1 VSANGEDPLEE
12 PRLRAR
18 PSAEG
23 RRRLIR
29 VALGQEKADLFI
41 RGGTVV
47 NVYSGELI
55 PANVAISGARIA
67 YVGPSEE
74 AVGPETDVIEAQDF
88 YVAPGWI
95 EPHSHAYL
103 YYNPESL
110 AEAILPGG
118 TTTVVSDD
126 LVSSMLGGSGTSRAV
141 ADECA
146 RLPVRFLW
154 YARPEPASPVAE
166 GDKDYFHS
174 QRLEEV
180 LDHPLVVGVGE
191 APAWARFLQSEETPL
206 GTAIVEA
213 HRRGLIADGHMAGAR
228 DTKLAAL
235 VAAGLRSCHEAITA
249 DEALER
255 LRLGLWTPLRHSS
268 LRPDLP
274 ELLRVVTEEEIDTSR
289 ILFTTDGPAPDAIA
303 EHGYLDGL
311 LRLAV
316 EAGVP
321 PVQAIQMATVNP
333 ATYLQLD
340 DHLGG
345 VAPGRLAD
353 LVLLENLSSF
363 RPRLVIAGG
372 RVAAR
377 DDELVEPT
385 QDIDWS
391 SMGLQIEFR
400 QGSWIEDPTL
410 YDARQD
416 DDLPTI
422 EFVSD
427 VITRAEEPPSDTLL
441 SEGELPEG
449 YLRAVHLTRDGRW
462 ISRALVRNFASDL
475 DGFATTATSSG
486 HLLVFGRDP
495 EAMALA
501 ASRVR
506 ELGGGMALVSNR
518 SIDWEAALPLA
529 GHMAPGSFGEA
540 LSIARELKERL
551 RRAGYP
557 FSDPLYSLLFFTAD
571 FLPGPR
577 LTWSGVLDGRTGKL
591 VCKAEPLGE

>member
-1 VSANGEDPLEE
+1 M
-12 PRLRAR
+12 
-18 PSAEG
+18 
-23 RRRLIR
+23 R
-29 VALGQEKADLFI
+29 VALGQEKADLFV

-47 NVYSGELI
+47 NVYSGELV
-55 PANVAISGARIA
+55 PANVAVLGERVA
-67 YVGPSEE
+67 YIGPSEA
-74 AVGPETDVIEAQDF
+74 AVGPETEVVDARSL

-110 AEAILPGG
+110 AEAVLPGG

-126 LVSSMLGGSGTSRAV
+126 LVFSMLGGAATSRAV

-154 YARPEPASPVAE
+154 YARPEPASPIE
-166 GDKDYFHS
+166 GGEQNYFDHE
-174 QRLEEV
+174 RLEAV
-180 LDHPLVVGVGE
+180 LDHPLVMGVGE
-191 APAWARFLQSEETPL
+191 APAWARFLQNEEAPL
-206 GTAIVEA
+206 GPAIVEA
-213 HRRGLIADGHMAGAR
+213 NHRGLIADGHTTGAR
-228 DTKLAAL
+228 DDKLAAL
-235 VAAGLRSCHEAITA
+235 IAAGLRSCHEAITA

-274 ELLRVVTEEEIDTSR
+274 ELLRIVTEKSIDTSR
-289 ILFTTDGPAPDAIA
+289 ILLTADGPSPDSIG

-316 EAGVP
+316 KAGVP
-321 PVQAIQMATVNP
+321 PVRAIQMATVNA
-333 ATYLQLD
+333 ATYLHLD

-353 LVLLENLSSF
+353 LVLLEDLSSF

-372 RVAAR
+372 KVAAQEG
-377 DDELVEPT
+377 ELVEPT
-385 QDIDWS
+385 PGIDWDS
-391 SMGLQIEFR
+391 LGLQLEFR
-400 QGSWIEDPTL
+400 EGSWIEDPDL
-410 YDARQD
+410 YDARPG
-416 DDLPTI
+416 DDLPVI
-422 EFVSD
+422 EFISD
-427 VITRAEEPPSDTLL
+427 VITNLEEPLPED
-441 SEGELPEG
+441 ELPEG

-462 ISRALVRNFASDL
+462 ISRALLRNLADEL

-486 HLLVFGRDP
+486 HVLVFGRNP

-506 ELGGGMALVSNR
+506 DLGGGITLASGGHIV
-518 SIDWEAALPLA
+518 WESALPLA
-529 GHMAPGSFGEA
+529 GIMAPGPFEEA
-540 LSIARELKERL
+540 HAVAKELKACL
-551 RRAGYP
+551 HNAGYP
-557 FSDPLYSLLFFTAD
+557 FSDPVYSLLFFTAD

-577 LTWSGVLDGRTGKL
+577 LTWSGVLDARRGKI
-591 VCKAEPLGE
+591 VREAEPLDG

>member
-1 VSANGEDPLEE
+1 M
-12 PRLRAR
+12 
-18 PSAEG
+18 
-23 RRRLIR
+23 R
-29 VALGQEKADLFI
+29 VALGQEKADLFV
-41 RGGTVV
+41 RGGTIV
-47 NVYSGELI
+47 NVYSGELV
-55 PANVAISGARIA
+55 PANVAVLGERVA

-74 AVGPETDVIEAQDF
+74 AVGPETEVVDARGL

-95 EPHSHAYL
+95 EPHSHTYL

-110 AEAILPGG
+110 AEAVLPGG

-126 LVSSMLGGSGTSRAV
+126 LVFSMLGGAATSRAV

-154 YARPEPASPVAE
+154 YARPEPASPIE
-166 GDKDYFHS
+166 GGEQNYFDHE
-174 QRLEEV
+174 RLEAV
-180 LDHPLVVGVGE
+180 LDHPLVMGVGE
-191 APAWARFLQSEETPL
+191 APAWARFLQNEEAPL
-206 GTAIVEA
+206 GPAIVEA
-213 HRRGLIADGHMAGAR
+213 NHRGLIADGHTTGAR
-228 DTKLAAL
+228 DDKLAAL
-235 VAAGLRSCHEAITA
+235 IAAGLRSCHEAITA

-274 ELLRVVTEEEIDTSR
+274 ELLRIVTEKSIDTSR
-289 ILFTTDGPAPDAIA
+289 ILLTADGPSADSIG

-316 EAGVP
+316 EAGVS
-321 PVQAIQMATVNP
+321 PVRAIRMATVNA
-333 ATYLQLD
+333 ATYLHLD

-353 LVLLENLSSF
+353 LVLLEDLSSF

-372 RVAAR
+372 KVATR
-377 DDELVEPT
+377 EGELVEPT
-385 QDIDWS
+385 PGIDWGS
-391 SMGLQIEFR
+391 LGLQLEFR
-400 QGSWIEDPTL
+400 EGPWIEDPAL
-410 YDARQD
+410 YDARPGD
-416 DDLPTI
+416 GLPVI

-427 VITRAEEPPSDTLL
+427 VITNLEESLPED
-441 SEGELPEG
+441 ELPKG

-462 ISRALVRNFASDL
+462 TSRALVRNFADEL

-486 HLLVFGRDP
+486 HVLVFGRNP

-506 ELGGGMALVSNR
+506 DLGGGMTLTSGGHIV
-518 SIDWEAALPLA
+518 WESALPLA
-529 GHMAPGSFGEA
+529 GIMAPGPFEEA
-540 LSIARELKERL
+540 HAIAKELKACL
-551 RRAGYP
+551 QDAGYP
-557 FSDPLYSLLFFTAD
+557 FSDPVYSLLFFTAD

-577 LTWSGVLDGRTGKL
+577 LTWSGVLDARRGKI
-591 VCKAEPLGE
+591 VREAEPLDG

>member
-1 VSANGEDPLEE
+1 MSIDGGPGGE

-18 PSAEG
+18 PSAEE

-29 VALGQEKADLFI
+29 VALGEEKTDLFVS
-41 RGGTVV
+41 GGTVV
-47 NVYSGELI
+47 NVYSGELLQ
-55 PANVAISGARIA
+55 ANVAVVGDRIA

-74 AVGPETDVIEAQDF
+74 AVGPETEVVDAQDLF
-88 YVAPGWI
+88 VAPGWI

-126 LVSSMLGGSGTSRAV
+126 LVFSQIGGSKTSRAV
-141 ADECA
+141 MDESA

-154 YARPEPASPVAE
+154 YARPEPASPVADYE
-166 GDKDYFHS
+166 EDYFDHK
-174 QRLEEV
+174 RLEEV
-180 LDHPLVVGVGE
+180 LNHPLVAGVGE
-191 APAWARFLQSEETPL
+191 APAWARFLGSEEAPL
-206 GTAIVEA
+206 GAAIVEA
-213 HRRGLIADGHMAGAR
+213 NRRGLIADGHTTGAR
-228 DTKLAAL
+228 DDKLAAL
-235 VAAGLRSCHEAITA
+235 VAAGLRSCHEATTA

-274 ELLRVVTEEEIDTSR
+274 ELLRIVTEEEIDTCR
-289 ILFTTDGPAPDAIA
+289 ILFTTDGPSPDAIA
-303 EHGYLDGL
+303 EYGYLDGL

-321 PVQAIQMATVNP
+321 SVQAIQMATVNA

-353 LVLLENLSSF
+353 LVLLPNLSSF
-363 RPRLVIAGG
+363 RPRLV
-372 RVAAR
+372 VASGKVVAR
-377 DDELVEPT
+377 EGKLVGPT
-385 QDIDWS
+385 PGIDWS
-391 SMGLQIEFR
+391 SFGLQPKFR
-400 QGSWIEDPTL
+400 QGPWIEDPEL
-410 YDARQD
+410 YNAPPDE
-416 DDLPTI
+416 DLPVI

-427 VITRAEEPPSDTLL
+427 VITRPGESPP
-441 SEGELPEG
+441 GAELPEG
-449 YLRAVHLTRDGRW
+449 YLRVVHLTRDGRW
-462 ISRALVRNFASDL
+462 VTRALVSNFAGDL
-475 DGFATTATSSG
+475 DGFATTATSSA
-486 HLLVFGRDP
+486 HVLVFGRDP

-506 ELGGGMALVSNR
+506 DLGGGMTIASDGHVV
-518 SIDWEAALPLA
+518 WEATLPLGGTMAA
-529 GHMAPGSFGEA
+529 GPFEEA
-540 LSIARELKERL
+540 LSVAKEMKERL
-551 RRAGYP
+551 RGAGYP
-557 FSDPLYSLLFFTAD
+557 FSDPLYSLLFLTAD

-577 LTWSGVLDGRTGKL
+577 LTWSGVLDARKGQLIRE
-591 VCKAEPLGE
+591 AEPLGK

>member
-1 VSANGEDPLEE
+1 MSAGGGPGVEL
-12 PRLRAR
+12 RLRAR
-18 PSAEG
+18 PSAEE

-29 VALGQEKADLFI
+29 VSLGQEKADLFVS
-41 RGGTVV
+41 GGTVV
-47 NVYSGELI
+47 NVYSGEFI
-55 PANVAISGARIA
+55 PANVAIVGGRIA

-74 AVGPETDVIEAQDF
+74 AVGPETEVVDARDLF
-88 YVAPGWI
+88 VAPGLI

-126 LVSSMLGGSGTSRAV
+126 LVFSQIGGSETSRAV
-141 ADECA
+141 MDEA
-146 RLPVRFLW
+146 SRLPVRFLW
-154 YARPEPASPVAE
+154 YARPEPASPVADSE
-166 GDKDYFHS
+166 EDYFDHE
-174 QRLEEV
+174 RLEEV
-180 LDHPLVVGVGE
+180 LNHPLVVGVGE
-191 APAWARFLQSEETPL
+191 APAWARFLQDEEAPL

-213 HRRGLIADGHMAGAR
+213 NRRGLIADGHTTGAR
-228 DTKLAAL
+228 DDKLAAL
-235 VAAGLRSCHEAITA
+235 VAAGLRSCHEAISA

-274 ELLRVVTEEEIDTSR
+274 ELLRVLTEEEIDTSR
-289 ILFTTDGPAPDAIA
+289 LLFTTDGPAPDAIA

-321 PVQAIQMATVNP
+321 PMRAIQMTTVNA

-353 LVLLENLSSF
+353 LMLLEDLSSF
-363 RPRLVIAGG
+363 RPQLVITGG
-372 RVAAR
+372 KVAAR
-377 DDELVEPT
+377 EGALVEHMPG
-385 QDIDWS
+385 IDWES
-391 SMGLQIEFR
+391 LELQLEFR
-400 QGSWIEDPTL
+400 QGPWLEASNL
-410 YDARQD
+410 YDGGQD
-416 DDLPTI
+416 AVLPVI

-427 VITRAEEPPSDTLL
+427 VITSLEESDLG
-441 SEGELPEG
+441 GELPEG
-449 YLRAVHLTRDGRW
+449 YLRVVHLTRDGRW
-462 ISRALVRNFASDL
+462 VTRALVSNFAGDL
-475 DGFATTATSSG
+475 DGFATTATSSS
-486 HLLVFGRDP
+486 HLLVVGRNP

-506 ELGGGMALVSNR
+506 ALGGGIALVSDG
-518 SIDWEAALPLA
+518 SVVWEAALPLA
-529 GHMAPGSFGEA
+529 GLMAYGSFKQA
-540 LSIARELKERL
+540 LSVARELKGHL
-551 RRAGYP
+551 RQAGYP
-557 FSDPLYSLLFFTAD
+557 FSDPMYSLLFFTAD

-577 LTWSGVLDGRTGKL
+577 LTWSGVLDAGTGKL
-591 VCKAEPLGE
+591 IREAEQLG